1 MMKPFSEEKTGLKTG
16 YIKFLIVLFL
26 ILLPENILSQI
37 PFKGFG
43 KLNKVN
49 VDSGFTK
56 LYSFDFNNDEYSD
69 LLLFNPLQKKYQ
81 IHKGSTGTEFKSSVK
96 VSSPLEI
103 SNIEPVLNADN
114 RIDHYAVTSRRQRS
128 FSLIKFNQS
137 GTISVKDKIKFDTYP
152 ENISVS
158 NNKLE
163 NRHEYLIS
171 GNSFRGLSLVKH
183 NNRIL
188 ETTELFVDKIFQN
201 AEFIDMNSDG
211 ADDII
216 AVDAINN
223 QLHFIFR
230 NSKGEFEDLRRL
242 SFTEEI
248 VSLSVFDINYDNYK
262 DIIISTS
269 STIEILFGD
278 AFSSFKKNTRVNTIY
293 QADKIAIGDF
303 NRDGFFD
310 FNYFNRETGI
320 IVTIFAIDFAKYNQE
335 LIHLRD
341 KTITDLIPFFS
352 KFIYGTAI
360 LSEKGE
366 VNILSK
372 VNSMSDSQTLAL
384 GISPEK
390 LIAFDYLDNGIT
402 DLAFIDDDNNEL
414 KIILRDAS
422 GLPEKIYAINLYE
435 NYQNILVYN
444 KSKTIKLFLLY
455 TKGKR
460 TVEVIEVDCNNFSFN
475 RRFIYAD
482 GLIED
487 LAVKPDLNKD
497 AIFYVLYSKKNKLM
511 FQQFIKTA
519 EKYETRISR
528 SLTNN
533 FIDAFFISL
542 TYPTIGYY
550 SIENGNALLNTAE
563 IRREN
568 MQQEKHYQ
576 LSKDYLSVHTIT
588 SFNNS
593 NDDRSFY
600 SLVLYL
606 NQQKIF
612 SNNTLTDDIYQFT
625 PPKPLRITKKIHL
638 FFGKYNSLFVYESE
652 NQLLNKLSFSNSG
665 RVVELTEKLSEIV
678 IDNYIIVNFDQ
689 RNEHIIFTNTNGT
702 IEIKELP

>member
-1 MMKPFSEEKTGLKTG
+1 MKPFSEEKTGLKTG

-183 NNRIL
+183 NNRKL

-242 SFTEEI
+242 NFTEEI

-402 DLAFIDDDNNEL
+402 DLAFIDDYNNEL

-576 LSKDYLSVHTIT
+576 LSKDYLTVYTIT

-612 SNNTLTDDIYQFT
+612 SNNTLTDDIYQFA
-625 PPKPLRITKKIHL
+625 PPKPLRITKKNHL

-678 IDNYIIVNFDQ
+678 IDNFIIVNFDQ

>member
-1 MMKPFSEEKTGLKTG
+1 
-16 YIKFLIVLFL
+16 
-26 ILLPENILSQI
+26 
-37 PFKGFG
+37 
-43 KLNKVN
+43 
-49 VDSGFTK
+49 
-56 LYSFDFNNDEYSD
+56 
-69 LLLFNPLQKKYQ
+69 
-81 IHKGSTGTEFKSSVK
+81 
-96 VSSPLEI
+96 
-103 SNIEPVLNADN
+103 
-114 RIDHYAVTSRRQRS
+114 
-128 FSLIKFNQS
+128 
-137 GTISVKDKIKFDTYP
+137 
-152 ENISVS
+152 
-158 NNKLE
+158 
-163 NRHEYLIS
+163 
-171 GNSFRGLSLVKH
+171 
-183 NNRIL
+183 
-188 ETTELFVDKIFQN
+188 
-201 AEFIDMNSDG
+201 
-211 ADDII
+211 
-216 AVDAINN
+216 
-223 QLHFIFR
+223 
-230 NSKGEFEDLRRL
+230 
-242 SFTEEI
+242 
-248 VSLSVFDINYDNYK
+248 
-262 DIIISTS
+262 
-269 STIEILFGD
+269 
-278 AFSSFKKNTRVNTIY
+278 
-293 QADKIAIGDF
+293 
-303 NRDGFFD
+303 
-310 FNYFNRETGI
+310 
-320 IVTIFAIDFAKYNQE
+320 
-335 LIHLRD
+335 
-341 KTITDLIPFFS
+341 
-352 KFIYGTAI
+352 
-360 LSEKGE
+360 
-366 VNILSK
+366 
-372 VNSMSDSQTLAL
+372 MSDSQTLAL

-402 DLAFIDDDNNEL
+402 DLAFIDDYNNEL

-576 LSKDYLSVHTIT
+576 LSKDYLSVYTIT